1 MKCFIFQLMTNTPA
15 NLPIHPYF
23 VTGFVDGEG
32 TFGVFFRKG
41 ENRKFGYSVSLSF
54 SIGLHSKDRLLL
66 ERIQNYFCGIG
77 VISEHGSNVIH
88 YTVTKNRDIAKIIE
102 HFDKYPIITQKL
114 ANYILFKQAFEI
126 ISRKE
131 HFTVEGFKKLVA
143 IRASINLGISEDLK
157 ASLPNVDPAK
167 RPLIKDQEILSPY

>member
-1 MKCFIFQLMTNTPA
+1 MVLISRLSFLNNPCA
-15 NLPIHPYF
+15 RA
-23 VTGFVDGEG
+23 
-32 TFGVFFRKG
+32 FGVFFRKG